1 MNPDRHPIP
10 ASTFTGVVIQAAVL
24 AMAAAMGW
32 AAGNDQPSRAAAV
45 GFAAAVCLGGVVGGW
60 AAALWRGSTPA
71 ARVTAALAV
80 VALRIFPALV
90 ALGWL
95 QTPAG
100 FRLREAGAGGM
111 LVAFYLAVLAVD
123 VFLNIMGT
131 RGSGSA
137 AGSKRA
143 N

>member
-1 MNPDRHPIP
+1 MNPNGHSIP
-10 ASTFTGVVIQAAVL
+10 ASTFVGVVIQAAVL
-24 AMAAAMGW
+24 AVAAAIAW
-32 AAGNDQPSRAAAV
+32 AAGSNQAGRAAAV

-60 AAALWRGSTPA
+60 VAARRPGATPA
-71 ARVTAALAV
+71 ARVSAALAV
-80 VALRIFPALV
+80 VALRIFPALA

-100 FRLREAGAGGM
+100 GRLREAGAAGM

-123 VFLNIMGT
+123 VILNIMGSQGNGPAT
-131 RGSGSA
+131 GL
-137 AGSKRA
+137 KRA

>member
-1 MNPDRHPIP
+1 MNPHGHPIP

-24 AMAAAMGW
+24 ATAGAMAW
-32 AAGNDQPSRAAAV
+32 AAGGDQPGRATAI
-45 GFAAAVCLGGVVGGW
+45 GFAAGVCLGGVVGGW
-60 AAALWRGSTPA
+60 AAARMPGTTPA
-71 ARVTAALAV
+71 ARVSAALAV
-80 VALRIFPALV
+80 VALRIFPALA

-100 FRLREAGAGGM
+100 GRLREAGAGGM
-111 LVAFYLAVLAVD
+111 LVAFYLAILAVD
-123 VFLNIMGT
+123 VFLNIIGS
-131 RGSGSA
+131 RESGSA